1 MAALSPQPRTP
12 KRSPEQDEIDRLR
25 ARNERLENELA
36 KTKAA
41 LEVVGKAHALLELLS
56 ESADSEPPST
66 K

>member
-1 MAALSPQPRTP
+1 MEVTPTLLDLQSLDLS
-12 KRSPEQDEIDRLR
+12 IDRLR

-56 ESADSEPPST
+56 EGADSEPPST